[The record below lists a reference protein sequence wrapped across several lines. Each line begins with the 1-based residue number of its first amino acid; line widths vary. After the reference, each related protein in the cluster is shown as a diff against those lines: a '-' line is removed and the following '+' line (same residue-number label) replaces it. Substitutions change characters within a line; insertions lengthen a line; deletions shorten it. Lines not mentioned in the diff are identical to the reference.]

1 MTFYTFTTTIFA
13 TSTREK
19 VCGGVKNV
27 YPKHHE
33 ALPGPSLL
41 NRDQM
46 WELEEG
52 VTFGFHYVY
61 IYIYYYIHYI
71 IYIYTFFYIFLLQ
84 YADALIIF
92 LLRSRSIEVQPSSR
106 HRAHNETT
114 NHHLVKH
121 SSNTFLVITW
131 SRWYEVN
138 WWSDHEAQT
147 EETKLAWAKT
157 AQRQFLQPTCQLN
170 SVSVGGT
177 IAILTSFA
185 ASQT

>member
-1 MTFYTFTTTIFA
+1 MTFYKFTTTIFA
-13 TSTREK
+13 TSTSEK

-46 WELEEG
+46 RELEEG
-52 VTFGFHYVY
+52 VTFGFHYMY
-61 IYIYYYIHYI
+61 ILLYTLYIIY

-84 YADALIIF
+84 YADALIIIIF

-114 NHHLVKH
+114 NHHVVKH
-121 SSNTFLVITW
+121 SSNTFLVIT
-131 SRWYEVN
+131 
-138 WWSDHEAQT
+138 
-147 EETKLAWAKT
+147 
-157 AQRQFLQPTCQLN
+157 
-170 SVSVGGT
+170 
-177 IAILTSFA
+177 
-185 ASQT
+185 